1 MKNKSIIFMGT
12 PEFALPSLQI
22 LINNDLNIIGV
33 ITATDKKSGRGR
45 KITSSPIKKIA
56 ENNDIPLF
64 QPNNLKDHNFLNEIR
79 SLNPDLFVVV
89 AFRMLPEILI
99 NIPKLGTINLH
110 SSLLPNYRGAA
121 PINWV
126 IINGEKETGVTTFF
140 INKKIDEGDIIDTV
154 EVKIKEEY
162 SAGIL
167 HDKLKNIGAELVLK
181 TVNNIF
187 ANNFS
192 RKRQIISDK
201 DKIAP
206 KIDKELCKINLHKTA
221 EEIVRLIKG
230 LSPYPGAKLNFENK
244 NYKIIDCKK
253 SDINYSSKSI
263 MFVENNKLYFNNF
276 KNESIEIL
284 ELQAEGKKIMKSSD
298 FLRGNKL

>member
-1 MKNKSIIFMGT
+1 VKKKSIIFMGT
-12 PEFALPSLQI
+12 PAFAVPSLEI
-22 LINNDLNIIGV
+22 LIENDLNIIGV

-45 KITSSPIKKIA
+45 KITYSPIKKIA
-56 ENNDIPLF
+56 ESNNIPLF
-64 QPNNLKDHNFLNEIR
+64 QPKNLKDPNFLNDIH
-79 SLNPDLFVVV
+79 SLKPDLFVVV

-126 IINGEKETGVTTFF
+126 IINGEKVTGVTTFF
-140 INKKIDEGDIIDTV
+140 INKKIDEGDIIDSE
-154 EVKIKEEY
+154 EVQIKEDY

-167 HDKLKNIGAELVLK
+167 HDKLKGIGAKLVLK

-187 ANNFS
+187 TKNYF
-192 RKRQIISDK
+192 RQKQVISDK
-201 DKIAP
+201 DKVAP
-206 KIDKELCKINLHKTA
+206 KIDKELCKINLNKTA

-253 SDINYSSKSI
+253 SDVNYSNKRI
-263 MFVENNKLYFNNF
+263 MFVENNKLYFNNI
-276 KNESIEIL
+276 KNETIEIL

>member
-1 MKNKSIIFMGT
+1 MGT

-253 SDINYSSKSI
+253 SDVNYSSKSI

>member
-1 MKNKSIIFMGT
+1 MGT

-22 LINNDLNIIGV
+22 LINNNLNIIGV

-253 SDINYSSKSI
+253 SDVNYSSKSI

>member
-253 SDINYSSKSI
+253 SDVNYSSKSI

>member
-1 MKNKSIIFMGT
+1 
-12 PEFALPSLQI
+12 
-22 LINNDLNIIGV
+22 
-33 ITATDKKSGRGR
+33 
-45 KITSSPIKKIA
+45 
-56 ENNDIPLF
+56 
-64 QPNNLKDHNFLNEIR
+64 
-79 SLNPDLFVVV
+79 
-89 AFRMLPEILI
+89 MLPEILI

-192 RKRQIISDK
+192 RKKQIISDK

-253 SDINYSSKSI
+253 SDVNYSSKSI

>member
-1 MKNKSIIFMGT
+1 MGT
-12 PEFALPSLQI
+12 PEFAVPSLEI
-22 LINNDLNIIGV
+22 LIENDLNIIGV

-56 ENNDIPLF
+56 ESNNILLF
-64 QPNNLKDHNFLNEIR
+64 QPKNLKDPSFLNDIH
-79 SLNPDLFVVV
+79 SLKPDLFVVV

-126 IINGEKETGVTTFF
+126 IINGEKVTGVTTFF
-140 INKKIDEGDIIDTV
+140 INKKIDEGDIIDSE
-154 EVKIKEEY
+154 EVQIKEDY

-167 HDKLKNIGAELVLK
+167 HDKLKGIGAKLVLK

-187 ANNFS
+187 TKNYS
-192 RKRQIISDK
+192 KQKQVISDK
-201 DKIAP
+201 DKVAP
-206 KIDKELCKINLHKTA
+206 KIDKELCKINLNKTA

-253 SDINYSSKSI
+253 SDVNYSNKRI
-263 MFVENNKLYFNNF
+263 MFVENNKLYFNNI
-276 KNESIEIL
+276 KNETIEIL

>member
-1 MKNKSIIFMGT
+1 MKKKSIIFMGT
-12 PEFALPSLQI
+12 PEFAVPSLKI
-22 LINNDLNIIGV
+22 LIKNNLNIIGV

-56 ENNDIPLF
+56 ESNNIPLF
-64 QPNNLKDHNFLNEIR
+64 QPKNLKDPNFLNDIH

-140 INKKIDEGDIIDTV
+140 INKKIDEGDIIDSV
-154 EVKIKEEY
+154 EVKIKKEY

-167 HDKLKNIGAELVLK
+167 HDKLKGYW
-181 TVNNIF
+181 
-187 ANNFS
+187 
-192 RKRQIISDK
+192 
-201 DKIAP
+201 
-206 KIDKELCKINLHKTA
+206 C
-221 EEIVRLIKG
+221 
-230 LSPYPGAKLNFENK
+230 
-244 NYKIIDCKK
+244 
-253 SDINYSSKSI
+253 
-263 MFVENNKLYFNNF
+263 
-276 KNESIEIL
+276 
-284 ELQAEGKKIMKSSD
+284 
-298 FLRGNKL
+298 

>member
-1 MKNKSIIFMGT
+1 MGT
-12 PEFALPSLQI
+12 PEFAVPSLEI
-22 LINNDLNIIGV
+22 LIENDLNIIGV

-56 ENNDIPLF
+56 ESNNIPLF
-64 QPNNLKDHNFLNEIR
+64 QPKNLKDPNFLNDIH
-79 SLNPDLFVVV
+79 SLKPDLFVVV

-126 IINGEKETGVTTFF
+126 IINGEKVTGVTTFF
-140 INKKIDEGDIIDTV
+140 INKKIDEGDIIDSE
-154 EVKIKEEY
+154 EVQIKEDY

-167 HDKLKNIGAELVLK
+167 HDKLKGIGAKLVLK

-187 ANNFS
+187 TKNYF
-192 RKRQIISDK
+192 RQKQVISDK
-201 DKIAP
+201 DKVAP
-206 KIDKELCKINLHKTA
+206 KIDKELCKINLNKTA

-253 SDINYSSKSI
+253 SDVNYSNKRI
-263 MFVENNKLYFNNF
+263 MFVENNKLYFNNI
-276 KNESIEIL
+276 KNETIEIL

>member
-206 KIDKELCKINLHKTA
+206 KIDKELCKINLHKPA

-253 SDINYSSKSI
+253 SDVNYSSKSI

>member
-1 MKNKSIIFMGT
+1 MGT
-12 PEFALPSLQI
+12 PEFAVPSLEI
-22 LINNDLNIIGV
+22 LIENDLNIIGV

-45 KITSSPIKKIA
+45 KITFSPIKKIA
-56 ENNDIPLF
+56 ESNNIPLF
-64 QPNNLKDHNFLNEIR
+64 QPKNLKDPNFLNDIH
-79 SLNPDLFVVV
+79 SLKPDLFVVV

-126 IINGEKETGVTTFF
+126 IINGEKVTGVTTFF
-140 INKKIDEGDIIDTV
+140 INKKIDEGDIIDSE
-154 EVKIKEEY
+154 EVQIKEDY

-167 HDKLKNIGAELVLK
+167 HDKLKGIGAKLVLK

-187 ANNFS
+187 TKNYF
-192 RKRQIISDK
+192 RQKQVISDK
-201 DKIAP
+201 DKVAP
-206 KIDKELCKINLHKTA
+206 KIDKELCKINLNKTA

-253 SDINYSSKSI
+253 SDVNYSNKRI
-263 MFVENNKLYFNNF
+263 MFVENNKLYFNNI
-276 KNESIEIL
+276 KNETIEIL

>member
-1 MKNKSIIFMGT
+1 MGT

-64 QPNNLKDHNFLNEIR
+64 QPNNLKDHNFLNEIK

-154 EVKIKEEY
+154 EVKIKEKY

-167 HDKLKNIGAELVLK
+167 HDKLKDIGAELVLK

-201 DKIAP
+201 DKVAP
-206 KIDKELCKINLHKTA
+206 KIDKELCKINLHKKA

-253 SDINYSSKSI
+253 SDVNYSSKSI
-263 MFVENNKLYFNNF
+263 MFVENNKLYFNNLN
-276 KNESIEIL
+276 NESIEIL
-284 ELQAEGKKIMKSSD
+284 ELQAEGKKIMKPSD

>member
-1 MKNKSIIFMGT
+1 MKKKSIIFMGT
-12 PEFALPSLQI
+12 PEFAVPSLKI
-22 LINNDLNIIGV
+22 LIKNDFNLIGV
-33 ITATDKKSGRGR
+33 ITAVDKKSGRGR
-45 KITSSPIKKIA
+45 KINSSPIKKIA
-56 ENNDIPLF
+56 LNNDIPLF
-64 QPNNLKDHNFLNEIR
+64 QPNNLKDPIFLDEIK

-89 AFRMLPEILI
+89 AFRMLPELLI

-140 INKKIDEGDIIDTV
+140 INKNIDEGDIIDSLK
-154 EVKIKEEY
+154 VKIYEGY

-167 HDKLKNIGAELVLK
+167 HDKLMNIGAELVLK

-187 ANNFS
+187 KNNFS
-192 RKRQIISDK
+192 RHKQMISDK

-206 KIDKELCKINLHKTA
+206 KIDKELCKINLNQTSK
-221 EEIVRLIKG
+221 EIIRLIKG
-230 LSPYPGAKLNFENK
+230 LSPYPGAKLNFDNK

-253 SDINYSSKSI
+253 SDVNYSNKST

-284 ELQAEGKKIMKSSD
+284 ELQAEGKRIMKSSD

>member
-1 MKNKSIIFMGT
+1 MKKKSLIFMGT
-12 PEFALPSLQI
+12 PEFAVPSLEI
-22 LINNDLNIIGV
+22 LIKDDLNIIGV

-56 ENNDIPLF
+56 ESNNIPLF
-64 QPNNLKDHNFLNEIR
+64 QPKNLKDPNFLNDIC

-140 INKKIDEGDIIDTV
+140 INKKIDEGDIIDSV

-167 HDKLKNIGAELVLK
+167 HDKLKDIGAELVLK

-187 ANNFS
+187 TKNYS
-192 RKRQIISDK
+192 RQKQVISDK
-201 DKIAP
+201 DKVAP

-221 EEIVRLIKG
+221 VEIVRLIKG
-230 LSPYPGAKLNFENK
+230 LSPYPGAKINFRNK

-253 SDINYSSKSI
+253 SDVNYSDKSI

>member
-1 MKNKSIIFMGT
+1 MGT
-12 PEFALPSLQI
+12 PEFAVPSLEI
-22 LINNDLNIIGV
+22 LIKDDLNIIGV

-45 KITSSPIKKIA
+45 KVTSSPIKKIA
-56 ENNDIPLF
+56 ESNNIPLF
-64 QPNNLKDHNFLNEIR
+64 QPKNLKDPNFLNDIC

-140 INKKIDEGDIIDTV
+140 INKKIDEGDIIDSV

-167 HDKLKNIGAELVLK
+167 HDKLKDIGAELVLK

-187 ANNFS
+187 TKNYS
-192 RKRQIISDK
+192 RQKQVISDK
-201 DKIAP
+201 DKVAP

-221 EEIVRLIKG
+221 VEIVRLIKG
-230 LSPYPGAKLNFENK
+230 LSPYPGAKLNFKNK

-253 SDINYSSKSI
+253 SDVNYSDKSI

>member
-1 MKNKSIIFMGT
+1 MKKKSIIFMGT
-12 PEFALPSLQI
+12 PEFAVPSLEI
-22 LINNDLNIIGV
+22 LINKDFNIIGA

-56 ENNDIPLF
+56 ESNNIPLF
-64 QPNNLKDHNFLNEIR
+64 QPKNLKDPNFLNDIH
-79 SLNPDLFVVV
+79 SLKPDLFVVV

-126 IINGEKETGVTTFF
+126 IINGEKVTGVTTFF
-140 INKKIDEGDIIDTV
+140 INKKIDEGDIIDSE
-154 EVKIKEEY
+154 EVQIKEDY

-167 HDKLKNIGAELVLK
+167 HDKLKGIGAKLVLK

-187 ANNFS
+187 TKNYF
-192 RKRQIISDK
+192 RQKQVISDK
-201 DKIAP
+201 DKVAP
-206 KIDKELCKINLHKTA
+206 KIDKELCKINLNKTA

-253 SDINYSSKSI
+253 SDVNYSNKRI
-263 MFVENNKLYFNNF
+263 MFVENNKLYFNNI
-276 KNESIEIL
+276 KNGTIEIL

>member
-1 MKNKSIIFMGT
+1 MGT
-12 PEFALPSLQI
+12 PEFAVPSLEI
-22 LINNDLNIIGV
+22 LIENDLNIIGV

-45 KITSSPIKKIA
+45 KITYSPIKKIA
-56 ENNDIPLF
+56 ESNNIPLF
-64 QPNNLKDHNFLNEIR
+64 QPKNLKDPNFLNDIH
-79 SLNPDLFVVV
+79 SLKPDLFVVV

-126 IINGEKETGVTTFF
+126 IINGEKVTGVTTFF
-140 INKKIDEGDIIDTV
+140 INKKIDEGDIIDSE
-154 EVKIKEEY
+154 EVQIKEDY

-167 HDKLKNIGAELVLK
+167 HDKLKGIGAELVLK

-187 ANNFS
+187 TKNYF
-192 RKRQIISDK
+192 RQKQVISDK
-201 DKIAP
+201 DKVAP
-206 KIDKELCKINLHKTA
+206 KIDKELCKINLNKTA

-253 SDINYSSKSI
+253 SDVNYSNKRI
-263 MFVENNKLYFNNF
+263 MFVENNKLYFNNI
-276 KNESIEIL
+276 KNETIEIL

>member
-1 MKNKSIIFMGT
+1 MKKKSIIFMGT
-12 PEFALPSLQI
+12 PEFSVPSLEI
-22 LINNDLNIIGV
+22 LIKNDLNIIGV

-56 ENNDIPLF
+56 VQNNIPLF
-64 QPNNLKDHNFLNEIR
+64 QPNNLKDLDFLDEI
-79 SLNPDLFVVV
+79 SILKPDLFVVV

-126 IINGEKETGVTTFF
+126 IINGEKVTGVTTFF
-140 INKKIDEGDIIDTV
+140 INKKIDEGDIIDSE
-154 EVKIKEEY
+154 EVHIKEDY

-167 HDKLKNIGAELVLK
+167 HDKLKVIGAELVLK

-187 ANNFS
+187 SNNFL
-192 RKRQIISDK
+192 RQKQIISDK
-201 DKIAP
+201 DKVAP
-206 KIDKELCKINLHKTA
+206 KIDKELCKINLNQTGK
-221 EEIVRLIKG
+221 EIIRLIKG
-230 LSPYPGAKLNFENK
+230 LSPYPGAKLNFDNK

-253 SDINYSSKSI
+253 SDINYSNKRV
-263 MFVENNKLYFNNF
+263 MFVENNKLYFNNI
-276 KNESIEIL
+276 KNETIEIL

>member
-1 MKNKSIIFMGT
+1 MGT

-64 QPNNLKDHNFLNEIR
+64 QPNNLKDHNFLNEIK

-167 HDKLKNIGAELVLK
+167 HDKLKDIGAELVLK

-201 DKIAP
+201 DKVAP
-206 KIDKELCKINLHKTA
+206 KIDKELCKINLHKKA

-253 SDINYSSKSI
+253 SDVNYSSKSI
-263 MFVENNKLYFNNF
+263 MFVENNKLYFNNLN
-276 KNESIEIL
+276 NESIEIL
-284 ELQAEGKKIMKSSD
+284 ELQAEGKKIMKPSD

>member
-1 MKNKSIIFMGT
+1 MKKKSIIFMGT
-12 PEFALPSLQI
+12 PEFAVPSLEI
-22 LINNDLNIIGV
+22 LIENDLNIIGV

-45 KITSSPIKKIA
+45 KITYSPIKKIA
-56 ENNDIPLF
+56 ESNNIPLF
-64 QPNNLKDHNFLNEIR
+64 QPKNLKDPNFLNDIH
-79 SLNPDLFVVV
+79 SLKPDLFVVV

-126 IINGEKETGVTTFF
+126 IINGEKVTGVTTFF
-140 INKKIDEGDIIDTV
+140 INKKIDEGDIIDSE
-154 EVKIKEEY
+154 EVQIKEDY

-167 HDKLKNIGAELVLK
+167 HDKLKGIGAKLVLK

-187 ANNFS
+187 TKNYF
-192 RKRQIISDK
+192 RQKQVISDK
-201 DKIAP
+201 DKVAP
-206 KIDKELCKINLHKTA
+206 KIDKELCKINLNKTA

-253 SDINYSSKSI
+253 SDVNYSNKRI
-263 MFVENNKLYFNNF
+263 MFVENNKLYFNNI
-276 KNESIEIL
+276 KNETIEIL

>member
-1 MKNKSIIFMGT
+1 MGT
-12 PEFALPSLQI
+12 PEFAVPSLKI
-22 LINNDLNIIGV
+22 LIKNDFNLIGV
-33 ITATDKKSGRGR
+33 ITAVDKKSGRGR
-45 KITSSPIKKIA
+45 KINSSPIKKIA
-56 ENNDIPLF
+56 LNNDIPLF
-64 QPNNLKDHNFLNEIR
+64 QPNNLKDPIFLDEIK

-89 AFRMLPEILI
+89 AFRMLPELLI

-140 INKKIDEGDIIDTV
+140 INKNIDEGDIIDSLK
-154 EVKIKEEY
+154 VKIYEGY

-167 HDKLKNIGAELVLK
+167 HDKLMNIGAELVLK

-187 ANNFS
+187 KNNFS
-192 RKRQIISDK
+192 RHKQMISDK

-206 KIDKELCKINLHKTA
+206 KIDKELCKINLNQTSK
-221 EEIVRLIKG
+221 EIIRLIKG
-230 LSPYPGAKLNFENK
+230 LSPYPGAKLNFDNK

-253 SDINYSSKSI
+253 SDVNYSNKST

-284 ELQAEGKKIMKSSD
+284 ELQAEGKRIMKSSD

>member
-1 MKNKSIIFMGT
+1 MKKKSIIFMGT
-12 PEFALPSLQI
+12 PEFAVPSLKI
-22 LINNDLNIIGV
+22 LIKNDFNLIGV

-45 KITSSPIKKIA
+45 KINYSPIKKIA
-56 ENNDIPLF
+56 LNNDIPLF
-64 QPNNLKDHNFLNEIR
+64 QPNNLKDPIFLDEIK

-89 AFRMLPEILI
+89 AFRMLPELLI

-140 INKKIDEGDIIDTV
+140 INKNIDEGDIIDSLK
-154 EVKIKEEY
+154 VKIHEGY

-167 HDKLKNIGAELVLK
+167 HDKLMNIGAELVLK

-187 ANNFS
+187 KNNFS
-192 RKRQIISDK
+192 RHKQMISNK

-206 KIDKELCKINLHKTA
+206 KIDKELCKINLNQTSK
-221 EEIVRLIKG
+221 EIIRLIKG
-230 LSPYPGAKLNFENK
+230 LSPYPGAKLNFDNK

-253 SDINYSSKSI
+253 SDVNYSNKST

-284 ELQAEGKKIMKSSD
+284 ELQAEGKRIMKSSD

>member
-1 MKNKSIIFMGT
+1 MKKKSIIFMGT
-12 PEFALPSLQI
+12 PEFAVPSLKI
-22 LINNDLNIIGV
+22 LIKNDFNLIGV

-45 KITSSPIKKIA
+45 KINYSPIKKIA
-56 ENNDIPLF
+56 LNNDIPLF
-64 QPNNLKDHNFLNEIR
+64 QPNNLKDPIFLDEIK

-89 AFRMLPEILI
+89 AFRMLPELLI

-140 INKKIDEGDIIDTV
+140 INKNIDEGDIIDSLK
-154 EVKIKEEY
+154 VKIHEGY

-167 HDKLKNIGAELVLK
+167 HDKLMNIGAELLLK

-187 ANNFS
+187 KNNFS
-192 RKRQIISDK
+192 RHKQMISDK

-206 KIDKELCKINLHKTA
+206 KIDKELCKINLNQTSK
-221 EEIVRLIKG
+221 EIIRLIKG
-230 LSPYPGAKLNFENK
+230 LSPYPGAKLNFDNK

-253 SDINYSSKSI
+253 SDVNYSNKST

-284 ELQAEGKKIMKSSD
+284 ELQAEGKRIMKSSD

>member
-1 MKNKSIIFMGT
+1 MGT
-12 PEFALPSLQI
+12 PEFAVPSLEI
-22 LINNDLNIIGV
+22 LIENDLNIIGV

-45 KITSSPIKKIA
+45 KITFSPIKKIA
-56 ENNDIPLF
+56 ESNNIPLF
-64 QPNNLKDHNFLNEIR
+64 QPKNLKDPNFLNNIH
-79 SLNPDLFVVV
+79 SLKPDLFVVV

-126 IINGEKETGVTTFF
+126 IINGEKVTGVTTFF
-140 INKKIDEGDIIDTV
+140 INKKIDEGDIIDSE
-154 EVKIKEEY
+154 EVQIKEDY

-167 HDKLKNIGAELVLK
+167 HDKLKGIGAKLVLK

-187 ANNFS
+187 TKNYF
-192 RKRQIISDK
+192 RQKQVISDK
-201 DKIAP
+201 DKVAP
-206 KIDKELCKINLHKTA
+206 KIDKELCKINLNKTA

-253 SDINYSSKSI
+253 SDVNYSNKRI
-263 MFVENNKLYFNNF
+263 MFVENNKLYFNNI
-276 KNESIEIL
+276 KNGTIEIL

>member
-1 MKNKSIIFMGT
+1 MGT
-12 PEFALPSLQI
+12 PEFAVPSLEI
-22 LINNDLNIIGV
+22 LIENDLNIIGV

-45 KITSSPIKKIA
+45 KITYSPIKKIA
-56 ENNDIPLF
+56 ESNNIPLF
-64 QPNNLKDHNFLNEIR
+64 QPKNLKDPNFLNDIH
-79 SLNPDLFVVV
+79 SLKPDLFVVV

-126 IINGEKETGVTTFF
+126 IINGEKVTGVTTFF
-140 INKKIDEGDIIDTV
+140 INKKIDEGDIIDSE
-154 EVKIKEEY
+154 EVQIKEDY

-167 HDKLKNIGAELVLK
+167 HDKLKGIGAKLVLK

-187 ANNFS
+187 TKNYF
-192 RKRQIISDK
+192 RQKQVISDK
-201 DKIAP
+201 DKVAP
-206 KIDKELCKINLHKTA
+206 KIDKELCKINLNKTA

-253 SDINYSSKSI
+253 SDVNYSNKRI
-263 MFVENNKLYFNNF
+263 MFVENNKLYFNNI
-276 KNESIEIL
+276 KNGTIEIL

>member
-1 MKNKSIIFMGT
+1 MGT
-12 PEFALPSLQI
+12 PEFAVPSLNI
-22 LINNDLNIIGV
+22 LIKNDFNVIGV

-45 KITSSPIKKIA
+45 KINSSPIKKMA
-56 ENNDIPLF
+56 LKYKIPIY
-64 QPNNLKDHNFLNEIR
+64 QPENLKDPIFLNKLN

-110 SSLLPNYRGAA
+110 SSLLPDYRGAA

-140 INKKIDEGDIIDTV
+140 INKKIDEGDIIDSV
-154 EVKIKEEY
+154 KVKIQEGY

-167 HDKLKNIGAELVLK
+167 HDKLKMIGAELVLK
-181 TVNNIF
+181 TVENIF
-187 ANNFS
+187 TNKFS
-192 RKRQIISDK
+192 RKKQIISNEDK
-201 DKIAP
+201 VAP
-206 KIDKELCKINLHKTA
+206 KIDKELCKINLNQTGK
-221 EEIVRLIKG
+221 EIVRLIKG
-230 LSPYPGAKLNFENK
+230 LSPYPGAKLNFDNK
-244 NYKIIDCKK
+244 NYKIIDCKI
-253 SDINYSSKSI
+253 SDVNYSNKSI
-263 MFVENNKLYFNNF
+263 MFVENNKLYFNNLN
-276 KNESIEIL
+276 NESIEIL

>member
-1 MKNKSIIFMGT
+1 MKKKSIIFMGT
-12 PEFALPSLQI
+12 PEFAVPSLEI
-22 LINNDLNIIGV
+22 LIENDLNIIGV

-45 KITSSPIKKIA
+45 KITYSPIKKIA
-56 ENNDIPLF
+56 ESNNIPLF
-64 QPNNLKDHNFLNEIR
+64 QPKNLKDPNFLNDIH
-79 SLNPDLFVVV
+79 SLKPDLFVVV

-126 IINGEKETGVTTFF
+126 IINGEKVTGVTTFF
-140 INKKIDEGDIIDTV
+140 INKKIDEGDIIDSE
-154 EVKIKEEY
+154 EVQIKEDY

-167 HDKLKNIGAELVLK
+167 HDKLKGIGAELVLK

-187 ANNFS
+187 TKNYF
-192 RKRQIISDK
+192 RQKQVISDK
-201 DKIAP
+201 DKVAP
-206 KIDKELCKINLHKTA
+206 KIDKELCKINLNKTA

-253 SDINYSSKSI
+253 SDVNYSNKRI
-263 MFVENNKLYFNNF
+263 MFVENNKLYFNNI
-276 KNESIEIL
+276 KNETIEIL

>member
-1 MKNKSIIFMGT
+1 MGT
-12 PEFALPSLQI
+12 PEFAVPSLKI
-22 LINNDLNIIGV
+22 LIKNDFNLIGV

-45 KITSSPIKKIA
+45 KINSSPIKKIA
-56 ENNDIPLF
+56 LNNDIPLF
-64 QPNNLKDHNFLNEIR
+64 QPNNLKDPIFLDEIK

-89 AFRMLPEILI
+89 AFRILPELLI

-140 INKKIDEGDIIDTV
+140 INKNIDEGDIIDSLK
-154 EVKIKEEY
+154 VKIHEGY

-167 HDKLKNIGAELVLK
+167 HDKLMNIGAELLLK

-187 ANNFS
+187 KNNFS
-192 RKRQIISDK
+192 RHKQMISDK

-206 KIDKELCKINLHKTA
+206 KIDKELCKINLNQTSK
-221 EEIVRLIKG
+221 EIIRLIKG
-230 LSPYPGAKLNFENK
+230 LSPYPGAKLNFDNK

-253 SDINYSSKSI
+253 SDVNYSNKST

-284 ELQAEGKKIMKSSD
+284 ELQAEGKRIMKSSD

>member
-192 RKRQIISDK
+192 RKKQIISDK

-253 SDINYSSKSI
+253 SDVNYSSKSI

>member
-1 MKNKSIIFMGT
+1 MKKKSIIFMGT
-12 PEFALPSLQI
+12 PEFAVPSLEI
-22 LINNDLNIIGV
+22 LIKDDLNIIGV

-45 KITSSPIKKIA
+45 KVTSSPIKKIA
-56 ENNDIPLF
+56 ESNNIPLF
-64 QPNNLKDHNFLNEIR
+64 QPKNLKDPKFLNDIH

-140 INKKIDEGDIIDTV
+140 INKKIDEGDIIDSV

-167 HDKLKNIGAELVLK
+167 HDKLKDIGAELVLK

-187 ANNFS
+187 TKNYS
-192 RKRQIISDK
+192 RQKQVISDK
-201 DKIAP
+201 DKVAP

-221 EEIVRLIKG
+221 VEIVRLIKG
-230 LSPYPGAKLNFENK
+230 LSPYPGAKLNFKKK

-253 SDINYSSKSI
+253 SDVNYSDKSI

>member
-1 MKNKSIIFMGT
+1 MGT
-12 PEFALPSLQI
+12 PEFAVPSLEI
-22 LINNDLNIIGV
+22 LIKDDLNIIGV

-45 KITSSPIKKIA
+45 KVTSSPIKKIA
-56 ENNDIPLF
+56 ESNNIPLF
-64 QPNNLKDHNFLNEIR
+64 QPKNLKDPKFLNDIH

-110 SSLLPNYRGAA
+110 SSLLPDYRGAA

-140 INKKIDEGDIIDTV
+140 INKKIDEGDIIDSV

-167 HDKLKNIGAELVLK
+167 HDKLKDIGAELVLK

-187 ANNFS
+187 TKNYS
-192 RKRQIISDK
+192 RQKQVISDK
-201 DKIAP
+201 DKVAP

-221 EEIVRLIKG
+221 VEIVRLIKG
-230 LSPYPGAKLNFENK
+230 LSPYPGAKLNFKNK

-253 SDINYSSKSI
+253 SDVNYSSKSI

>member
-1 MKNKSIIFMGT
+1 MKKKSIIFMGT
-12 PEFALPSLQI
+12 PEFAVPSLKI
-22 LINNDLNIIGV
+22 LIKNDFNLIGV

-45 KITSSPIKKIA
+45 KINSSPIKKIA
-56 ENNDIPLF
+56 LNNDIPLF
-64 QPNNLKDHNFLNEIR
+64 QPNNLKDPIFLDEIK

-89 AFRMLPEILI
+89 AFRMLPELLI

-140 INKKIDEGDIIDTV
+140 INKNIDEGDIIDSLK
-154 EVKIKEEY
+154 VKIHEGY

-167 HDKLKNIGAELVLK
+167 HDKLMNIGAELLLK

-187 ANNFS
+187 KNNFS
-192 RKRQIISDK
+192 RHKQMISDK

-206 KIDKELCKINLHKTA
+206 KIDKELCKINLNQTSK
-221 EEIVRLIKG
+221 EIIRLIKG
-230 LSPYPGAKLNFENK
+230 LSPYPGAKLNFDNK

-253 SDINYSSKSI
+253 SDVNYSNKST

-284 ELQAEGKKIMKSSD
+284 ELQAEGKRIMKSSD

>member
-1 MKNKSIIFMGT
+1 MGT
-12 PEFALPSLQI
+12 PEFAVPSLEI
-22 LINNDLNIIGV
+22 LIENDLNIIGV

-45 KITSSPIKKIA
+45 KVTSSPIKKIA
-56 ENNDIPLF
+56 ESNNIPLF
-64 QPNNLKDHNFLNEIR
+64 QPKNLKDPKFLNDIH

-140 INKKIDEGDIIDTV
+140 INKKIDEGDIIDSV

-167 HDKLKNIGAELVLK
+167 HDKLKDIGAELVLK

-187 ANNFS
+187 TKNYS
-192 RKRQIISDK
+192 RQKQVISDK
-201 DKIAP
+201 DKVAP

-221 EEIVRLIKG
+221 VEIVRLIKG
-230 LSPYPGAKLNFENK
+230 LSPYPGAKLNFKNK

-253 SDINYSSKSI
+253 SDVNYSDKSI

>member
-1 MKNKSIIFMGT
+1 MKKKSIIFMGT
-12 PEFALPSLQI
+12 PEFAVPSLKI
-22 LINNDLNIIGV
+22 LIKNDFNLIGV
-33 ITATDKKSGRGR
+33 ITAVDKKSGRGR
-45 KITSSPIKKIA
+45 KINSSPIKKIA
-56 ENNDIPLF
+56 LNNDIPLF
-64 QPNNLKDHNFLNEIR
+64 QPNNLKDPIFLDEIK

-89 AFRMLPEILI
+89 AFRILPELLI

-140 INKKIDEGDIIDTV
+140 INKNIDEGDIIDSLK
-154 EVKIKEEY
+154 VKIHEGY

-167 HDKLKNIGAELVLK
+167 HDKLMNIGAELLLK

-187 ANNFS
+187 KNNFS
-192 RKRQIISDK
+192 RHKQMISDK

-206 KIDKELCKINLHKTA
+206 KIDKELCKINLNQTSK
-221 EEIVRLIKG
+221 EIIRLIKG
-230 LSPYPGAKLNFENK
+230 LSPYPGAKLNFDNK

-253 SDINYSSKSI
+253 SDVNYSNKST

-284 ELQAEGKKIMKSSD
+284 ELQAEGKRIMKSSD

>member
-1 MKNKSIIFMGT
+1 MGT
-12 PEFALPSLQI
+12 PEFAVPSLEI
-22 LINNDLNIIGV
+22 LINKDFNIIGV

-56 ENNDIPLF
+56 ESNNILLF
-64 QPNNLKDHNFLNEIR
+64 QPKNLKDPSFLNDIH
-79 SLNPDLFVVV
+79 SLKPDLFVVV

-126 IINGEKETGVTTFF
+126 IINGEKVTGVTTFF
-140 INKKIDEGDIIDTV
+140 INKKIDEGDIIDSE
-154 EVKIKEEY
+154 EVQIKEDY

-167 HDKLKNIGAELVLK
+167 HDKLKGIGAKLVLK

-187 ANNFS
+187 TKNYF
-192 RKRQIISDK
+192 RQKQVISDK
-201 DKIAP
+201 DKVAP
-206 KIDKELCKINLHKTA
+206 KIDKELCKINLNKTA

-253 SDINYSSKSI
+253 SDVNYSNKRI
-263 MFVENNKLYFNNF
+263 MFVENNKLYFNNI
-276 KNESIEIL
+276 KNETIEIL